1 MSAVLGVQVPLLMVH
16 RRTYVVYEFAVK
28 VDVPEVDELNVPV
41 PPLTMLHAPVPFNGV
56 LPPSEP
62 LVKVPQRFCVAPM
75 VAVVGVA
82 ELVIVTVLSDGVQLP
97 LLIVHLNTYTPGITL
112 VTVVLY
118 NVALVIAGVFGPL
131 TRVHNPAAGDGLFPA
146 RVIVT
151 WLHWFCAGPAFD
163 ATGVLL

>member
-1 MSAVLGVQVPLLMVH
+1 M
-16 RRTYVVYEFAVK
+16 YELAVK
-28 VDVPEVDELNVPV
+28 VDVPVVGALNDTV
-41 PPLTMLHAPVPFNGV
+41 PPLTILHAPVPAVGV
-56 LPPSEP
+56 LPPSDP
-62 LVKVPQRFCVAPM
+62 LSKTPQMFCVDPA

-118 NVALVIAGVFGPL
+118 NVALVIAGEFGPL
-131 TRVHNPAAGDGLFPA
+131 TRVHNPVAGDGLFPA
-146 RVIVT
+146 RVIVA
-151 WLHWFCAGPAFD
+151 WLHRFCAGPAFE

>member
-1 MSAVLGVQVPLLMVH
+1 MAVN
-16 RRTYVVYEFAVK
+16 
-28 VDVPEVDELNVPV
+28 VDVPIVGALKVPV
-41 PPLTMLHAPVPFNGV
+41 PPLTMPHAPAPFSGV

-62 LVKVPQRFCVAPM
+62 LSKTPQMFCVDPT

-82 ELVIVTVLSDGVQLP
+82 GLVIVTVLSDGVQLP

-131 TRVHNPAAGDGLFPA
+131 TSVHNPVAGDGSFPA
-146 RVIVT
+146 RVIVN
-151 WLHWFCAGPAFD
+151 WLHRF
-163 ATGVLL
+163 